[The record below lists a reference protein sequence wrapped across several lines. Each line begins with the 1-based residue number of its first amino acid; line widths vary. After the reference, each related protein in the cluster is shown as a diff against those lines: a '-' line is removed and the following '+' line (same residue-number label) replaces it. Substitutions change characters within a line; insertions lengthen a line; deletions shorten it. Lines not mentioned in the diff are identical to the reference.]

1 MVHAINALIQV
12 PQNNFRV
19 FKNGLLVYAEN
30 KDADLFK
37 IMQQIFENTDESSER
52 Y

>member
-30 KDADLFK
+30 KDKDFLK
-37 IMQQIFENTDESSER
+37 IVQQVFENSSENSER
-52 Y
+52 